1 MGKFSVVSLQALG
14 PVYKRPWGIG
24 DRLSGVQIDLDILVE
39 FGEGNSVVS
48 LEALGPVYKIG
59 WGRADRLSGV
69 WIDLDVLVEFGQ
81 GMWCCITPSA
91 WSSL

>member
-24 DRLSGVQIDLDILVE
+24 DRLSSVQIDLDILVE

-59 WGRADRLSGV
+59 WERADRLSGV
-69 WIDLDVLVEFGQ
+69 RRHLDLKFDFVYFQRYLNE
-81 GMWCCITPSA
+81 IIR
-91 WSSL
+91 